1 MEQLENFISF
11 KKGYLAADSEQK
23 LFSKLAEDSELRNE
37 FKCFIS
43 ITDAAEKSSA
53 AFAPSAELTNS
64 VFASLGLQNTYA
76 PSAPIVK
83 NRPLGGLLNSKLFI
97 GLLSS
102 LLTLVIATLLVR
114 FLFDEIKQS
123 VNDKPAYVSAG
134 ASNYEIPEYIII
146 EKKNSN
152 SKSNISASKSISAG
166 KLASQIAESAKQS
179 SDEFSSPDYELTN
192 TIENS
197 ILSPKRDYV
206 INSIK
211 NNNSGIILP
220 INAAQNN
227 YSENAM
233 YELTIAGNAGWFD
246 KSVKVQPMSFSPF
259 NNANIAISYIASDIL
274 KLGLDIRQETFYCE
288 YTGTEPDKS
297 LYKYMQQPNFTTI
310 SGFAKLYPYD
320 LNNIKSY
327 LKLSLGGNS
336 GGLVLRPGLGFDYY
350 LYNNIGFNFG
360 FDYSLFIYQ
369 HQNSTFNAS
378 KYGISYGVNY
388 KF

>member
-11 KKGYLAADSEQK
+11 KKGSLAAESEQM
-23 LFSKLAEDSELRNE
+23 LFSRLAEDSELRNE

-43 ITDAAEKSSA
+43 ITDAAENSSA

-83 NRPLGGLLNSKLFI
+83 NRPMGGLLNSKLFI
-97 GLLSS
+97 GLASS
-102 LLTLVIATLLVR
+102 LLTLIIATILVKVLL
-114 FLFDEIKQS
+114 DEIKQN
-123 VNDKPAYVSAG
+123 VNPKTAYVSAG
-134 ASNYEIPEYIII
+134 ASKIETPEYIII
-146 EKKNSN
+146 EKKNSGTFA
-152 SKSNISASKSISAG
+152 KSVASKPFPAS
-166 KLASQIAESAKQS
+166 KLASLIAVSAKQS
-179 SDEFSSPDYELTN
+179 SDEKNNAQNQITN
-192 TIENS
+192 TFDNS
-197 ILSPKRDYV
+197 ILSSKRELV
-206 INSIK
+206 FNK
-211 NNNSGIILP
+211 NNNIVLLP
-220 INAAQNN
+220 INLPQITD
-227 YSENAM
+227 SEQLM
-233 YELTIAGNAGWFD
+233 YELTLAGNAAWFD
-246 KSVKVQPMSFSPF
+246 KSAKVQPLSFSPF
-259 NNANIAISYIASDIL
+259 NNSNIAISYIASDLL

-320 LNNIKSY
+320 LNKIKSY

-336 GGLVLRPGLGFDYY
+336 GGLVIRPGLGFDYY
-350 LYNNIGFNFG
+350 LYKNIGFNFG